1 MRICKHAMRASKYS
15 ARLFPKSAKQLSN
28 SATRIWNPP
37 CLFPNPPGNFPN
49 QVRVFLY
56 SLKFI
61 KEHLSWEKEYKSC
74 NITRIFC
81 SPYNSAII
89 IIFFLR
95 ITDNFLC
102 GGLSGGL
109 DVSKV
114 TFELCKH
121 LDPNFF
127 ELSKFVI
134 LRFFFT
140 YRSVWSNSGF
150 EWVCSSLFD
159 SKKVQVPTI
168 SRIGIFESVSC
179 MTKRECSG
187 VQKKRKRIWNSVLF
201 DPWIRD
207 RKTAIDNDFHWTTFY
222 KIVEIYILDIFWTSS
237 AFWPLDTGSG
247 IQDKHPGPPK
257 LPQTM
262 IFRFS
267 SNNILQMAEIYI
279 LGSFLN
285 W

>member
-1 MRICKHAMRASKYS
+1 MIALLLGLQNILVALHNLWIFCQLKCSSINFNTSFQWLIILEEFYYITKKLDCHWLYELRDCCASCCCK
-15 ARLFPKSAKQLSN
+15 
-28 SATRIWNPP
+28 SATRAPNFAISFVSNQPCGFVNTPCVLPNTPHDFSPNPP
-37 CLFPNPPGNFPN
+37 SNFPIQPCVFPNPPGNSQN

-61 KEHLSWEKEYKSC
+61 EEHLSWEKEQKWC

-127 ELSKFVI
+127 ELSKFAI
-134 LRFFFT
+134 LRFFFKPT
-140 YRSVWSNSGF
+140 DPYEAIAALNG
-150 EWVCSSLFD
+150 SL
-159 SKKVQVPTI
+159 
-168 SRIGIFESVSC
+168 
-179 MTKRECSG
+179 
-187 VQKKRKRIWNSVLF
+187 
-201 DPWIRD
+201 
-207 RKTAIDNDFHWTTFY
+207 A
-222 KIVEIYILDIFWTSS
+222 
-237 AFWPLDTGSG
+237 
-247 IQDKHPGPPK
+247 
-257 LPQTM
+257 
-262 IFRFS
+262 RF
-267 SNNILQMAEIYI
+267 
-279 LGSFLN
+279 
-285 W
+285 